1 MKQVPGVSR
10 FPVSPPSDSGSPC
23 TMKDSP
29 PATPLPTPLQPSWVC
44 AGAGRRQGALC
55 SRRPGGAG
63 SAEWAVL
70 GSENQAPRGTGN
82 PGSERIGSHGE
93 AGESR
98 VSLAGHLLPASAG
111 LANLLRAGEGR
122 DGSPER
128 ASGRRCSGQRS
139 SERPFG
145 PRGSRRAPRGAG
157 LRGQECWST
166 LQSGWVPPV
175 SLPTWQFPQVCL
187 AG

>member
-1 MKQVPGVSR
+1 M
-10 FPVSPPSDSGSPC
+10 
-23 TMKDSP
+23 
-29 PATPLPTPLQPSWVC
+29 
-44 AGAGRRQGALC
+44 
-55 SRRPGGAG
+55 
-63 SAEWAVL
+63 L

-111 LANLLRAGEGR
+111 PANLLRAGEGR

-145 PRGSRRAPRGAG
+145 PSRLSASPAGS
-157 LRGQECWST
+157 WSPW
-166 LQSGWVPPV
+166 SGVLVNSAVRLGSPGKFANLAV
-175 SLPTWQFPQVCL
+175 SASLPRWMNGWYLVELFGLVS
-187 AG
+187 

>member
-1 MKQVPGVSR
+1 MHNEGFATGDAPPNATAAILGVRRSR
-10 FPVSPPSDSGSPC
+10 SP
-23 TMKDSP
+23 
-29 PATPLPTPLQPSWVC
+29 
-44 AGAGRRQGALC
+44 AGGAVLAAA
-55 SRRPGGAG
+55 GGAG

-128 ASGRRCSGQRS
+128 ASGRRCSGQHS

-145 PRGSRRAPRGAG
+145 PRGSRRAPLGAG